1 MLKYKNTA
9 CESKFVLKGGANMK
23 QWIDNLKINL
33 KEKLQ
38 NSHKEIS
45 QIIYGFLIGICIAFA
60 ILVVTVLSAP
70 RIAKVYHQTFT
81 ITVTDKAD
89 LNRSERQHVD
99 DLLAKNKIISIA
111 DVYGNTLD
119 YYNSLIT
126 ILVALLGAFAILSWI
141 SLRTRIKENVQEE
154 IEKFFA
160 SPQTIAWL
168 SELVKKQIDQNMEL
182 SHMDQGKLIDVVEDA
197 VLGRIEKRQQ
207 EEVNTREE

>member
-1 MLKYKNTA
+1 M
-9 CESKFVLKGGANMK
+9 
-23 QWIDNLKINL
+23 
-33 KEKLQ
+33 
-38 NSHKEIS
+38 
-45 QIIYGFLIGICIAFA
+45 
-60 ILVVTVLSAP
+60 
-70 RIAKVYHQTFT
+70 
-81 ITVTDKAD
+81 
-89 LNRSERQHVD
+89 
-99 DLLAKNKIISIA
+99 
-111 DVYGNTLD
+111 
-119 YYNSLIT
+119 
-126 ILVALLGAFAILSWI
+126 GAFAILSWI

>member
-1 MLKYKNTA
+1 
-9 CESKFVLKGGANMK
+9 MK

-89 LNRSERQHVD
+89 LNQSERQHVD

>member
-1 MLKYKNTA
+1 
-9 CESKFVLKGGANMK
+9 MK
-23 QWIDNLKINL
+23 QWIDNLKIDL

-81 ITVTDKAD
+81 ITVTEKAD
-89 LNRSERQHVD
+89 LNQSERQHVD

-126 ILVALLGAFAILSWI
+126 ILVALLGVFAILSWI

-168 SELVKKQIDQNMEL
+168 SELVKKQIDQNTEL